1 MPMLLKKFL
10 LAFGLLFTTG
20 IAAAAPDLSKKS
32 DTAPLYTPDS
42 RYRFET
48 LDFQSADSKRRYR
61 VYLGVPKTA
70 VPKQGHNVLYALDA
84 NALTENLTPSR
95 LNTFKQPPVLVLIGY
110 DTDLRFDTAARA
122 HDYTPPN
129 HHGKT
134 FSDAVD
140 PTRTHGGAADFL
152 QLINT
157 AIRPQIQAHVK
168 LNPERQMLWGHSYG
182 GLFVL
187 YTLLNSPQSFTHYI
201 AADPALWFEQGSLY
215 QQYQAAFRQPDVFGN
230 RTLFIEQS
238 QRKRERDTSKLTPE
252 QAARLAARQQSA
264 AQLPSDAGKKLTEQ
278 MSARN
283 DIRAKFTGYP
293 DLDHGSIL
301 PISFLHALEIAAEP

>member
-1 MPMLLKKFL
+1 MLLKKLL
-10 LAFGLLFTTG
+10 LAFGLFFNTC
-20 IAAAAPDLSKKS
+20 IAAAAPDFSRKS
-32 DTAPLYTPDS
+32 DTAPLYMPGS
-42 RYRFET
+42 RYHFDI
-48 LDFQSADSKRRYR
+48 LNYQSADGKRRYR
-61 VYLGVPKTA
+61 IYLGIPKTA
-70 VPKQGHNVLYALDA
+70 VPKQGHSVLYALDG
-84 NALTENLTPSR
+84 NALTENLTPQR
-95 LNTFKQPPVLVLIGY
+95 LNTLKRPPVLVLVGY

-129 HHGKT
+129 HHGQI

-157 AIRPQIQAHVK
+157 AIRPQIEARVK
-168 LNPERQMLWGHSYG
+168 LNPERQILWGHSYG

-215 QQYQAAFRQPDVFGN
+215 RQYQAAFRRPDVFLN
-230 RTLFIEQS
+230 RTLSIEQS
-238 QRKRERDTSKLTPE
+238 QRKRGRNTRKPTPE
-252 QAARLAARQQSA
+252 QAARLAARQQAA
-264 AQLPSDAGKKLTEQ
+264 AQLPSGAGKKLTGQ

-283 DIRAKFTGYP
+283 DIRAEFTGYP
-293 DLDHGSIL
+293 ELDHGGIL
-301 PISFLHALEIAAEP
+301 PVSFLHALEIAAEP